1 SREIALP
8 AGLAKSAKVTAGREI
23 VLTPVRRDDDQWVP
37 DGPATSLVL
46 TGVFEP
52 IDPDD
57 PYWAPR
63 DPLGRRGFGP
73 AMLTNPSVVRTI
85 PHGREAIYVDA
96 VLGDGA
102 LSPAQVPKLQRQLAR
117 IEEDLAS
124 AEFSG
129 FGLTTDMPALLERV
143 TAHGEQ
149 ARALLPIA
157 VAPLVVLCW
166 FVIFLAV
173 GHGVSGRRSEAG
185 VVAVRGAKWRTC
197 AVTVAAESLLP
208 VLVGVPA
215 GFAAA
220 HLLIALA

>member
-1 SREIALP
+1 ELRSRLTGLSPINTTSFQVLGLVDDETAEPTRLLGRDGFCRQVEFTAGRCPVGSREIALP

-129 FGLTTDMPALLERV
+129 FGLT
-143 TAHGEQ
+143 
-149 ARALLPIA
+149 
-157 VAPLVVLCW
+157 
-166 FVIFLAV
+166 
-173 GHGVSGRRSEAG
+173 
-185 VVAVRGAKWRTC
+185 
-197 AVTVAAESLLP
+197 
-208 VLVGVPA
+208 
-215 GFAAA
+215 
-220 HLLIALA
+220 